1 VTDKIDTA
9 LIESFLGYSARRA
22 SETIL
27 GNFNRRMAPLKLR
40 PVDFTVLA
48 LAGSNPGITSSQVCQ
63 LLDIQSPNLVVLVKQ
78 LEERDLVERRPH
90 PRDGRAL
97 GLHLTPAGRR
107 LVDEGTAL
115 AYTADQEATAGL
127 SDDER
132 QALAKLLRK
141 IYPCGG

>member
-1 VTDKIDTA
+1 MTEKIDTT

-22 SETIL
+22 SEAIL

-78 LEERDLVERRPH
+78 LQDRELVERRPH

-97 GLHLTPAGRR
+97 GLHLTPEGQR
-107 LVDEGTAL
+107 LVEQGTAL
-115 AYTADQEATAGL
+115 AYEADEEATARL
-127 SDDER
+127 SAEER
-132 QALAKLLRK
+132 QALARLLRK
-141 IYPCGG
+141 VYP

>member
-1 VTDKIDTA
+1 MLFHSTLRKD
-9 LIESFLGYSARRA
+9 LAR
-22 SETIL
+22 
-27 GNFNRRMAPLKLR
+27 NFAA
-40 PVDFTVLA
+40 T
-48 LAGSNPGITSSQVCQ
+48 
-63 LLDIQSPNLVVLVKQ
+63 LVVLVKQ

>member
-1 VTDKIDTA
+1 MTESIDTT

-22 SETIL
+22 SEAIL

-48 LAGSNPGITSSQVCQ
+48 LVGTNPGITSSQVCQ

-78 LEERDLVERRPH
+78 LQDRKLVERRPH

-107 LVDEGTAL
+107 LVD
-115 AYTADQEATAGL
+115 QATAMAYAADEEASEQL
-127 SDDER
+127 SAQER
-132 QALAKLLRK
+132 QVLARLLRK
-141 IYPCGG
+141 IYP